1 MIYEKS
7 NPHIYQHPL
16 IKRNRFLIEL
26 PKIYPIHKKLLNLKP
41 KDIDM
46 LRLNDR
52 RFQLRGLKYT
62 NEMDQTD
69 DTTIETEEL
78 KRSQISVSKKEST
91 TAFNSMFS

>member
-1 MIYEKS
+1 
-7 NPHIYQHPL
+7 
-16 IKRNRFLIEL
+16 
-26 PKIYPIHKKLLNLKP
+26 LNLKP

-69 DTTIETEEL
+69 DTTIETDEL
-78 KRSQISVSKKEST
+78 KRSQFSVSKKESA